1 MPDLTSELINK
12 IESLVGKWTSY
23 TAFATF
29 VLYLVGYL
37 TLRFQLSVYG
47 IATNLDVF
55 DEKYLFAGCRFLV
68 YLVSEVPVVLLV
80 MMFLSVI
87 FYLPYLFWPVG
98 SKTQAG
104 QWVRNWT
111 AKPNRLLFIG
121 ILLAMGLIQ
130 FVMRNCFVYGSL
142 LLKDKP
148 PEHEWIN
155 GILLTSVGNRSLYF
169 SGLLAGTLLSAAV
182 LLYAIRSQTSEAV
195 PSKVLVGLLIF
206 LVVVELLLLPVNYG
220 TLIASQSLPR
230 VSEIGDEKL
239 PEGSQA
245 WLVWENKEVLTY
257 FVLQAGNKK
266 MLLTV
271 PRKDAKL
278 RIVADDRIFCVLFSC
293 N

>member
-111 AKPNRLLFIG
+111 AKPNRLLFVG
-121 ILLAMGLIQ
+121 ILLAVGLIQ

-148 PEHEWIN
+148 PENEWIN
-155 GILLTSVGNRSLYF
+155 GILLTSIGNRSLYF

-206 LVVVELLLLPVNYG
+206 LVFVELLLLPINYG

-271 PRKDAKL
+271 PRKDAKV

>member
-1 MPDLTSELINK
+1 MPNLASELTNK
-12 IESLVGKWTSY
+12 IESLAGKWTSY

-29 VLYLVGYL
+29 LLYLVGYL

-80 MMFLSVI
+80 MMFLSAI

-111 AKPNRLLFIG
+111 AKPNRLLFVG
-121 ILLAMGLIQ
+121 ILLAVGLIQ

-148 PEHEWIN
+148 PENEWIN

-169 SGLLAGTLLSAAV
+169 SGLLAGTLLTAAI
-182 LLYAIRSQTSEAV
+182 LLYAMRSRTSEAV

-230 VSEIGDEKL
+230 VSEVGDEKL
-239 PEGSQA
+239 PEGTQA

-257 FVLQAGNKK
+257 FVLQTGNKK

-271 PRKDAKL
+271 PRKEAKV